1 VSRTSND
8 SKNYPRDISR
18 SRDMTRY
25 GSSGSVSRDY
35 SRDRYRDRD
44 RSNSSKANLRGE
56 RSFSNNNLV
65 GREEEEGK
73 SSYQLPDRPTLQR
86 QGTFTETRKARP
98 FSAEFCDPPAR
109 PPGGHGGEPGRPLSG
124 PPLVQS
130 SSHDSDGGAKRKTSF
145 SRQLSDNTKPVTR
158 LQVNPGIASVVRD
171 QQSKPVHTGCFSR
184 SSPSPTFARKYRGSP
199 GRGRMI

>member
-1 VSRTSND
+1 MSRASASD
-8 SKNYPRDISR
+8 SKIYPRDISR

-25 GSSGSVSRDY
+25 ASGSVSRDY

-44 RSNSSKANLRGE
+44 RSASSKANLRGE

-65 GREEEEGK
+65 GGEEGGK
-73 SSYQLPDRPTLQR
+73 LSYQLPDRPTLQR

-98 FSAEFCDPPAR
+98 HSAEFCDPPSR
-109 PPGGHGGEPGRPLSG
+109 PGRAAEAGRPLSG

-130 SSHDSDGGAKRKTSF
+130 SSQDSGGGAKRKTSF

-158 LQVNPGIASVVRD
+158 LQVNPGVAPVVRD